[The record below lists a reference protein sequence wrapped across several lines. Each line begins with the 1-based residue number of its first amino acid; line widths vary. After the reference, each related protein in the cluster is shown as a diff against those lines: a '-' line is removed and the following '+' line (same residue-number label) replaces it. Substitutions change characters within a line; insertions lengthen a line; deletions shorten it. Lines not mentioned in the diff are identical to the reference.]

1 MKSLPIYCAA
11 AQSGAQSTGGAG
23 NLARLVNRLYPLP
36 KMARRTKKVG
46 ISGKYGTRYGASL
59 RKLVKK
65 FEAQSKA
72 KYTCP
77 FCGKDSVKRQAGGIW
92 SCRSCKKTMAGGCWQ
107 LTTAAAATVRRY
119 LSPPLPPPVF
129 SSGYLRKM
137 VLLLKLI
144 LATSAASISR
154 NLALRGPGEQINR
167 SLAGNGG
174 LCDDQVAQLFGH
186 LKGLGDAE
194 LFYWLFE
201 ARVNPD
207 KSHMLIFFQG
217 GPGASSMYSVTSG
230 NGGPCILNDA
240 GTDTTI
246 NTYSYN
252 SFANVMYI
260 DQPALV
266 GFSEGTPPTNSSDAA
281 KSTLVALEKFFS
293 DNPKYNTEVFLV
305 GQSYAGHYIPALAQ
319 EMHAQKSKINLK
331 GVAIGNGLVVPED
344 QYPFMPQM
352 AYDSETAPSV
362 ISKELYQKMQSQV
375 QGCVAQIKN
384 CHNKPWDPAV
394 CKQARDDCLTDFV
407 TPLVQ
412 MGIDTYDLRLTC
424 PKPPAA
430 CRTYKKYEKYF
441 NSKKVQ
447 DYLQVEATWI
457 FLNKGVAS

>member
-1 MKSLPIYCAA
+1 MCSEREELVEEFSIVPGIVSYWCSKERRDVTQATDGNHTWAPDHCAT
-11 AQSGAQSTGGAG
+11 SH
-23 NLARLVNRLYPLP
+23 YHH
-36 KMARRTKKVG
+36 
-46 ISGKYGTRYGASL
+46 
-59 RKLVKK
+59 
-65 FEAQSKA
+65 
-72 KYTCP
+72 
-77 FCGKDSVKRQAGGIW
+77 
-92 SCRSCKKTMAGGCWQ
+92 
-107 LTTAAAATVRRY
+107 
-119 LSPPLPPPVF
+119 VF

-137 VLLLKLI
+137 VFLLKLI
-144 LATSAASISR
+144 LATSASISR
-154 NLALRGPGEQINR
+154 NLALRGPGEQRNR

-174 LCDDQVAQLFGH
+174 LCDDQVAQHLGH

-240 GTDTTI
+240 GTGTTI

-319 EMHAQKSKINLK
+319 EMYVQKSKINLK

-344 QYPFMPQM
+344 
-352 AYDSETAPSV
+352 
-362 ISKELYQKMQSQV
+362 
-375 QGCVAQIKN
+375 
-384 CHNKPWDPAV
+384 
-394 CKQARDDCLTDFV
+394 
-407 TPLVQ
+407 
-412 MGIDTYDLRLTC
+412 
-424 PKPPAA
+424 
-430 CRTYKKYEKYF
+430 
-441 NSKKVQ
+441 
-447 DYLQVEATWI
+447 
-457 FLNKGVAS
+457 